1 MWAVRLGTRLTT
13 LLPPSLLAGYPLST
27 HDLRHS
33 SVGEHTSPAGPQP
46 GEGEL
51 KDSDVN
57 SSNTNMEP
65 ASRLH
70 PALHKRM
77 EEGKGGVTWSASLG
91 SSVCWES

>member
-13 LLPPSLLAGYPLST
+13 LLPPSPLAGYPLSA

-51 KDSDVN
+51 KASDVN

-65 ASRLH
+65 ASHVH
-70 PALHKRM
+70 PTLHKGWKRV
-77 EEGKGGVTWSASLG
+77 KGV
-91 SSVCWES
+91 